1 MGYSEDVEDLVN
13 MGGIDGMKS
22 KGSEMPEESAG
33 GKTCNDDKKGDVWDD
48 GGL

>member
-22 KGSEMPEESAG
+22 EGSEMPEESAG
-33 GKTCNDDKKGDVWDD
+33 GKTCNDDKKGDAWDD
-48 GGL
+48 SGL

>member
-13 MGGIDGMKS
+13 MGGMDGVKS
-22 KGSEMPEESAG
+22 EGSEMPEESAG
-33 GKTCNDDKKGDVWDD
+33 GKTRNDDKEGDAWDD